1 MSEVVA
7 TGVSTVTDIGSRLAA
22 FSIAVTVPYSGRTTY
37 SFSLEWDKKSSD
49 VAYIPKVPSGSP
61 DTSSQNT
68 VKDSISSQT
77 FPTMSNEATGEER
90 TALLLRRAALIA
102 KRKESEVDYKVKPEN
117 KRPSK
122 HKNTASIANLE
133 DCNRLVSVK
142 LYLRHFRP
150 DGEIE
155 EKVFSGET
163 VNVSTILDTLRF
175 LLRNVKLPLMQHTLG
190 RLFLLRDQ
198 FRGGRIDEMAYNT
211 YRHMTLEEV
220 QPQNDEH
227 IFMLDLTDTF
237 FDKQMPDLHH
247 ARM

>member
-1 MSEVVA
+1 MSSE
-7 TGVSTVTDIGSRLAA
+7 
-22 FSIAVTVPYSGRTTY
+22 P
-37 SFSLEWDKKSSD
+37 
-49 VAYIPKVPSGSP
+49 
-61 DTSSQNT
+61 
-68 VKDSISSQT
+68 
-77 FPTMSNEATGEER
+77 TGEER
-90 TALLLRRAALIA
+90 TGLLLRRAALIA
-102 KRKESEVDYKVKPEN
+102 KRKENKADYKAKQEN
-117 KRPSK
+117 KRSSK
-122 HKNTASIANLE
+122 QKKNKCRGNRTEKAKKPNEENIKSFRPKSYNAKSKWLCKSNKGDVKSDKNGKLGRPNEICTTPNKSTYSRRSRCFSNSTASIANLE

-237 FDKQMPDLHH
+237 FDKQAPDLHH